1 MAYLLLVEP
10 AAIRDIQD
18 VISYSDEQV
27 TGLGKK
33 FEEYLSQSLESIK
46 KSPHFQLRYDEV
58 HCLPLRKYPFM
69 VHYTITEKEQIVIVR
84 AVFHTSLDPKKWI
97 MR

>member
-18 VISYSDEQV
+18 AISYYDEQV

-33 FEEYLSQSLESIK
+33 FEEYLSQNLEIIK
-46 KSPHFQLRYDEV
+46 KSPHFQLRYNEV
-58 HCLPLRKYPFM
+58 HCLPLRKFPFM
-69 VHYTITEKEQIVIVR
+69 VHYTISEKNQIVIIR
-84 AVFHTSLDPKKWI
+84 AVFHTSPDPKKWSK
-97 MR
+97 R